1 MMRWNLEWVWI
12 YSAVYL
18 ILILTRLLIIFLGIH
33 NEAGVVRQ
41 KLGPLEKTVS
51 VMLQALL
58 KPFPTTWYPKSG
70 DKVALLVN
78 NLGGLSLLELNAIL
92 DEVIRQVT
100 NAGLQIQY
108 TLADSLL
115 SSLDGPGFSI
125 TLFNLD
131 DEIENLLK
139 ASTNAPS
146 WPRNVHSRA
155 SSTAAGRC
163 LQQENSLGKST
174 ESFTKGIQGKLK
186 PRAVHCCNIG

>member
-1 MMRWNLEWVWI
+1 MRE
-12 YSAVYL
+12 
-18 ILILTRLLIIFLGIH
+18 
-33 NEAGVVRQ
+33 
-41 KLGPLEKTVS
+41 KLGSLEKTVS

-70 DKVALLVN
+70 EKVALLVN

-125 TLFNLD
+125 TLLNLD
-131 DEIENLLK
+131 EEIDGFIQ
-139 ASTNAPS
+139 ASTDAPS
-146 WPRNVHSRA
+146 WPRNVHRHA

-163 LQQENSLGKST
+163 LQQETSTGKSA
-174 ESFTKGIQGKLK
+174 EDFTKGIQGESSPFL
-186 PRAVHCCNIG
+186 